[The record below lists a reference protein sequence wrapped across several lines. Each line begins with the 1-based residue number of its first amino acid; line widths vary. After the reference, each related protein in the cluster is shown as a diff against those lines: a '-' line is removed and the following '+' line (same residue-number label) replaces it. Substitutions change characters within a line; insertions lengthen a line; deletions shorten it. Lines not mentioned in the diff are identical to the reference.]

1 MTETQ
6 ERFLRAVAARLP
18 LDRVAEVHLFPSI
31 RQGGVETGVAVIA
44 VEAEGGGDAPASAE
58 VSPGAALSGA
68 ALSGAEGE
76 DAAPDGVTDAAGA
89 GEGARNGSA
98 APPTAPAAIA
108 EPAIAEP
115 ATAETATAGENEP
128 AGAGGAGDSAAGAPP
143 QHQDSADAPDASHRS
158 AARHT
163 DSPPAPRH
171 TIFSARYRLTLK
183 GPDRGRWEAEVVAEA
198 DAPLATADLVV
209 RGVRKRTGEAAEAE
223 RVSPD
228 ALRQLAAQPA

>member
-44 VEAEGGGDAPASAE
+44 VEAEGEAGAPASAE
-58 VSPGAALSGA
+58 ASSGA
-68 ALSGAEGE
+68 APSDAAGEGT
-76 DAAPDGVTDAAGA
+76 APDGLTDAVAV
-89 GEGARNGSA
+89 EGAEDGSA
-98 APPTAPAAIA
+98 APPIA
-108 EPAIAEP
+108 EAAS
-115 ATAETATAGENEP
+115 AETATADGIEP
-128 AGAGGAGDSAAGAPP
+128 AGAEGAGASAAGAPP
-143 QHQDSADAPDASHRS
+143 QHQHSTDAADRPYRS
-158 AARHT
+158 AAHPS

-223 RVSPD
+223 RVSPA

>member
-44 VEAEGGGDAPASAE
+44 VEAEGEAPAEGEADAPASAE
-58 VSPGAALSGA
+58 ASSGA
-68 ALSGAEGE
+68 APSDASAE
-76 DAAPDGVTDAAGA
+76 DAAPDGVADAAA
-89 GEGARNGSA
+89 GEGAEDGSA
-98 APPTAPAAIA
+98 APSIA
-108 EPAIAEP
+108 EA
-115 ATAETATAGENEP
+115 ATAETATATAHGVES
-128 AGAGGAGDSAAGAPP
+128 AGAEGAGDSAAGAPP
-143 QHQDSADAPDASHRS
+143 QHHDSADAADRPHRS
-158 AARHT
+158 AAHPT

-223 RVSPD
+223 RVSP
-228 ALRQLAAQPA
+228 AVLRQLAAQPA

>member
-44 VEAEGGGDAPASAE
+44 VEAEGEGDAPASAE

-68 ALSGAEGE
+68 APSGAEGE

-98 APPTAPAAIA
+98 APPTARA
-108 EPAIAEP
+108 AIAEP

-128 AGAGGAGDSAAGAPP
+128 AGDSAAGAPP
-143 QHQDSADAPDASHRS
+143 QHQDSADAADASHRS

>member
-44 VEAEGGGDAPASAE
+44 VEAEGEGDAPASAE

-76 DAAPDGVTDAAGA
+76 DAAPDGVTGAAGA

-98 APPTAPAAIA
+98 APPTAQAAIA
-108 EPAIAEP
+108 EPAI
-115 ATAETATAGENEP
+115 AETATAGENEP
-128 AGAGGAGDSAAGAPP
+128 AGAEGAGDSAAGAPP
-143 QHQDSADAPDASHRS
+143 QHQDSADAADASHRS

>member
-44 VEAEGGGDAPASAE
+44 VEAEGESGLAEGEAEAPASA
-58 VSPGAALSGA
+58 AASSGA
-68 ALSGAEGE
+68 APSDAAGEGT
-76 DAAPDGVTDAAGA
+76 APDGLTDAVAV
-89 GEGARNGSA
+89 EGAEDGSA
-98 APPTAPAAIA
+98 APPIA
-108 EPAIAEP
+108 EAAS
-115 ATAETATAGENEP
+115 AETATADGIEP
-128 AGAGGAGDSAAGAPP
+128 AGAEGAGASAAGAPP
-143 QHQDSADAPDASHRS
+143 QHQHSTDAADRPYRS
-158 AARHT
+158 AAHPS

-223 RVSPD
+223 RVSP
-228 ALRQLAAQPA
+228 ATLRQLAAQPA

>member
-68 ALSGAEGE
+68 ALSGAEGV
-76 DAAPDGVTDAAGA
+76 DAAPGGVTDAAGA

-98 APPTAPAAIA
+98 APPTAQA
-108 EPAIAEP
+108 AIAEP

-143 QHQDSADAPDASHRS
+143 QHQDSADAADASHRS